1 MFLCRQKLSLSYV
14 KIGEV
19 FSRDHSTVIS
29 SIRAVS
35 QKLEEPDRE
44 NDVSCAV
51 QELMKQLSSA
61 YQSLDFIVD

>member
-29 SIRAVS
+29 SIRAIS
-35 QKLEEPDRE
+35 QKLEEDDRE
-44 NDVSCAV
+44 CDVSCAI
-51 QELMKQLSSA
+51 QELTKRLSSA
-61 YQSLDFIVD
+61 YQS